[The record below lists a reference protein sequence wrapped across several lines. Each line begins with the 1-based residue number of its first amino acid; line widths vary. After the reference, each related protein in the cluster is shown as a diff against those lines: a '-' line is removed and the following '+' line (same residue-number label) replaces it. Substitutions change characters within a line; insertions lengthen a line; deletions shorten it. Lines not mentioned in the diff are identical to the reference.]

1 MEVQLNELIDKI
13 KTEGVGAA
21 EQKAEEIKKKAE
33 REAAG
38 IVAKA
43 RKEAEEIV
51 AKAKAEA
58 ARFEET
64 GRESV
69 KHAGRDL
76 VLKLRASITT
86 LFETVVAREIKAS
99 LSDDALQEI
108 IPKLIAAWQEKGMD
122 DIQVLLSPADL
133 KKVEK
138 DLLEKLSAEAKKGV
152 EFKPL
157 PEIQAGFR
165 IGEKKGEAYY
175 DFTDKGITEHLVE
188 YLNPKLAECLVGKE
202 GKEPSKKG
210 ESGE

>member
-1 MEVQLNELIDKI
+1 MEEQLKELIDKI
-13 KTEGVGAA
+13 KTEGVGEA
-21 EQKAEEIKKKAE
+21 EQKADEIKKEAE
-33 REAAG
+33 RQAAD
-38 IVAKA
+38 IIAKA
-43 RKEAEEIV
+43 RKEAEGIV
-51 AKAKAEA
+51 GKAKAEA

-64 GRESV
+64 GKESV

-76 VLKLRASITT
+76 VLELKSSITQ
-86 LFETVVAREIKAS
+86 LFETVVASEVKDS

-108 IPKLIAAWQEKGMD
+108 IPKLIASWQKKGVD
-122 DIQVLLSPADL
+122 DIQVLLPPADI
-133 KKVEK
+133 EK
-138 DLLEKLSAEAKKGV
+138 IEKGLLEKLSAEMKKGV

-188 YLNPKLAECLVGKE
+188 YLSPKLAECIKE
-202 GKEPSKKG
+202 